1 MDSPSENLCLRD
13 ARLSTELDNGAG
25 DHVNGRHEPRRCVG
39 PPRLCRMLLFQLFE
53 LCNRVLPAPSAS
65 PHSATEE
72 AISKGEADDVALALT
87 SGCRGPC
94 CRLGTWFRV

>member
-1 MDSPSENLCLRD
+1 MDSPSRNLCLRD

-25 DHVNGRHEPRRCVG
+25 DHVNGRHEPCPCLG
-39 PPRLCRMLLFQLFE
+39 PPRLCHMLLFQLLE

-72 AISKGEADDVALALT
+72 AIAKGEADNVTLALT
-87 SGCRGPC
+87 S
-94 CRLGTWFRV
+94 V